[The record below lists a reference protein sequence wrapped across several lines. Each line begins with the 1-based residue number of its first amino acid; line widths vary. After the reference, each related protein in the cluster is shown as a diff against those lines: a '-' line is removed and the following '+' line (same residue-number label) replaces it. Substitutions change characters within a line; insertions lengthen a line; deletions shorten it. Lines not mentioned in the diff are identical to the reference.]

1 MTEIGKRE
9 KKLGILGKDLFDLT
23 YEFFHFKALFSN
35 DDIEIEEKNYKHG
48 EILTD
53 FLNYDPTSFLEAVE
67 GCSFP

>member
-48 EILTD
+48 RGVDLEEYERK
-53 FLNYDPTSFLEAVE
+53 LNEV
-67 GCSFP
+67 